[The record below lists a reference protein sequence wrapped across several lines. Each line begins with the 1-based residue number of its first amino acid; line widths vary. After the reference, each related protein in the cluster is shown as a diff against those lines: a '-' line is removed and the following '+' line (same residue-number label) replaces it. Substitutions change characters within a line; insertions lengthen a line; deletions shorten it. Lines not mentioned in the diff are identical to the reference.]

1 MSWIQPQGKISTAR
15 LDLGKSRSSTAD
27 FSVVECKPLGEMA
40 EWPIVQHWKCCVSE
54 RAPGVRIPL
63 SPHFIDADCKH
74 RNALQ
79 IVLQGVAVCCFKR
92 GSDYLWS

>member
-63 SPHFIDADCKH
+63 SPLSYL
-74 RNALQ
+74 RLLQ
-79 IVLQGVAVCCFKR
+79 VLMLKLFPLVRRLDDMG
-92 GSDYLWS
+92 L